1 MRDGVLVAYFLIPE
15 IIIKMKRRTFI
26 QTSATAISLI
36 SASTLGVV
44 GSVTNDGSAGK
55 EIIDPIIPFR
65 FYANRKEVMLSQMI
79 AMREQYGLR
88 RFLLTAPMDEVRL
101 TGFPP
106 PEVYREIGEL
116 VLFVKTELAP
126 HDIEVGWWCAPSL
139 RSGNGD
145 FQYITDI
152 DGSVSDA
159 SPCPLGQKFRETF
172 SDNIA
177 TVVKISRPFMI
188 QFEDDFELS
197 WQPPT
202 VKFGCFCPLHLAEFA
217 KQQNKYYS
225 RQELSDIFSRVNP
238 QSIMLRRAWAE
249 LSRDS
254 LAGFAG
260 LIRDKVDRIAP
271 ETRISLCQSGSADF
285 DGDFTEAVAR
295 AFAGKTRPAVRL
307 YGSSYSSDDAASLP
321 ETMFHALY
329 SRQHLPSDFEF
340 YHESDTYPHTRF
352 FMSAAKIKSLMTAAF
367 AYRFDDSLF
376 YATQYLDNPT
386 EEAGYLGMFRL
397 ESGRFLALKQA
408 VKNTRVEGC
417 EIVYDPFGHVAN
429 PFTGKRP
436 NLPSNAWVNITG
448 RFGIPHTSL
457 NGKVKLVSG
466 NITETMDD
474 EAIRKLLGGSVFLDG
489 KADFNICKRGF
500 GELLGT
506 EVMQGK
512 EADFCYEG
520 IRNLGDFSNIHGSLM
535 YNLIF
540 APAGS
545 EGGSFFVL
553 KPADKAE
560 ILSDF
565 LDAAEKPVIPGMIRF
580 KNKSGGRVAI
590 TAFDLNGNRSS
601 TVFNYKKKELV
612 RQTIE
617 WLGNEQIPVFVKDLP
632 NVFCIFN
639 RSNEGNYAVVTLM
652 SLCSDAF
659 ESFSL
664 DVASEWQTAKLEL
677 LDKQGQWQTAD
688 KESSG
693 RTIKVNAALILMTPV
708 ILKFTRK
715 V

>member
-1 MRDGVLVAYFLIPE
+1 
-15 IIIKMKRRTFI
+15 MKRRTFI
-26 QTSATAISLI
+26 QTTATTVTLVTAN
-36 SASTLGVV
+36 TLGAL
-44 GSVTNDGSAGK
+44 GSVTPNSSVGK
-55 EIIDPIIPFR
+55 DVIDPIIPFR
-65 FYANRKEVMLSQMI
+65 FYSNRKEAMLSQMI
-79 AMREQYGLR
+79 AMRERYGLR

-101 TGFPP
+101 TGFPS

-116 VLFVKTELAP
+116 VLFVKTELAS

-139 RSGNGD
+139 RSGKGE

-152 DGSVSDA
+152 DGSVSDT
-159 SPCPLGQKFRETF
+159 SPCPLGPKFREIF

-177 TVVKISRPFMI
+177 TVVKISHPFMI

-217 KQQNKYYS
+217 KRQNKYYS
-225 RQELSDIFSRVNP
+225 REELIDIFSRVNP
-238 QSIMLRRAWAE
+238 QSINLRRAWAE
-249 LSRDS
+249 LGRDS

-260 LIRDKVDRIAP
+260 LIREKVDGIAP

-285 DGDFTEAVAR
+285 DGDFTEAVTR

-340 YHESDTYPHTRF
+340 FHESDTYPHTRF
-352 FMSAAKIKSLMTAAF
+352 FMSAAKIKSLMTSAL

-386 EEAGYLGMFRL
+386 EETAYLGMFRQ
-397 ESGRFLALKQA
+397 ESARFLALKQA

-417 EIVYDPFGHVAN
+417 EIVYDPFGHIAN

-448 RFGIPHTSL
+448 RFGIPHTSGS
-457 NGKVKLVSG
+457 GKVKLVSG

-474 EAIRKLLGGSVFLDG
+474 EAIRKLLAGSVFLDG
-489 KADFNICKRGF
+489 KAAFNLCKRGF
-500 GELLGT
+500 GELIGV
-506 EVMQGK
+506 EVSPGK
-512 EADFCYEG
+512 GADFCYEG
-520 IRNLGDFSNIHGSLM
+520 IRDPAGFSNIHGSLM

-553 KPADKAE
+553 KPEDKAE
-560 ILSDF
+560 IISDF
-565 LDAAEKPVIPGMIRF
+565 LDAAEKPVIPGTIRF
-580 KNKSGGRVAI
+580 KNKSGGKVAI

-612 RQTIE
+612 RQMIE
-617 WLGNEQIPVFVKDLP
+617 WLGNEQIPVFIKDLP
-632 NVFCIFN
+632 NIFCIFS
-639 RSNEGNYAVVTLM
+639 RSEKGDYAIVTVI

-659 ESFSL
+659 DSFSL
-664 DVASEWQTAKLEL
+664 DVASEWQNAKLEL

-693 RTIKVNAALILMTPV
+693 RTIKVNASLTLMTPV
-708 ILKFTRK
+708 ILKFTRIS
-715 V
+715 